1 MSVEVSA
8 PARAAIGNVINPRA
22 NEAREQISASQI
34 MDWVLRGYV
43 FSLGLLVDDGT
54 NIPSVT
60 TLADTTPIVSLQS
73 PTGGDT
79 IVVPL
84 KVHMAITEDDGGGLS
99 QFDIA
104 YTLAAKD
111 CATTLSLSGTAMT
124 GVLNHLSRSPA
135 ISEKSTLL
143 STVTASA
150 LTVVDSIVIAHKEIA
165 DAILTA
171 ATFNVDPV
179 LDYDFTKAP
188 LALMEGAAL
197 LLYAYTGTGAAEV
210 RPSITWAELPA
221 SVYQP

>member
-1 MSVEVSA
+1 MSVRVGS
-8 PARAAIGNVINPRA
+8 PSRSSIGDVINPRA
-22 NEAREQISASQI
+22 NEAREQISGSQI

-43 FSLGLLVDDGT
+43 FSAGLLVDDGT
-54 NIPSVT
+54 NIASVT

-104 YTLAAKD
+104 YTKAAAD
-111 CATTLSLSGTAMT
+111 CATTMSLTGTAVT
-124 GVLNHLSRSPA
+124 GVINHLTRSPA
-135 ISEKSTLL
+135 ISTKCTLL
-143 STVTASA
+143 STVTVSA

-171 ATFNVDPV
+171 ATFLVDPV
-179 LDYDFTKAP
+179 LNYEFKAP
-188 LALMEGAAL
+188 MALMEGAAL

-210 RPSITWAELPA
+210 RYSITWAEIPA